1 MTRCSAR
8 LLARWAGAL
17 LVLGMFAALAAAPA
31 RAEEP
36 AADVGERVLV
46 VGVPGLS
53 WSDVGETSVP
63 VLWRLAGEGAVGSL
77 TVRTVRSRTCEVDGW
92 LTLSAGRRAAD
103 APGPCREPGT
113 VVDGRV
119 AGWDRYLAAAAAA
132 SYGAHPGTLA
142 ERLDAVGA
150 CVSADGDAAAVGAAD
165 PQGRVTEA
173 QDCAV
178 ELRSV
183 APLPVGARRAEALR
197 ALNRELSRIVSDPGS
212 RGRRLLVAGLADG
225 EGPVRPRAV
234 VLVGQGV
241 ERGVLTSP
249 STRQPG
255 LVQLQD
261 LTASLLAGAGVD
273 DAGLTGRPVV
283 VEPDDRPVA
292 DRVADRVGFESR
304 SATLRDLSPQ
314 VTGWLAAAFALWC
327 VGVGVAWWRRPG
339 VRVPGTL
346 AAAGVAIAAVPSA
359 TFVANLVPWWH
370 AGWPGAAFTGVLVV
384 VVAGMTGAA
393 LLAGRRW
400 RHGALVVVAVLTL
413 LVLGGDVLT
422 GSGLQLASVFGQN
435 PTVGGR
441 FYGVG
446 NTSYAVLG
454 VAVLTVVALLA
465 AWRRPGRRWA
475 VALAGLVLL
484 ATTVLEGHPSYGADF
499 GGPRG
504 CSSGPRRARL
514 GGRSA
519 ADRRSRPR
527 RGRGGRRRHG
537 VGRRARLAP
546 GARGP
551 HPPRRVRADGRRR
564 RGRRRH
570 RPQARAEPDQPRVA
584 APAGH
589 GGRDG
594 AAGRPRLAAR
604 PPPGPRRRARPARH
618 GGARPRRVRRQR
630 LGAGHPGLRGARA
643 RAAPR
648 RGRAGPGGAGAARGR
663 RRVSGRLRPPAP
675 RARRGCRARPW
686 GG

>member
-31 RAEEP
+31 RAEGP

-113 VVDGRV
+113 VVNGRV

-132 SYGAHPGTLA
+132 SYGARPGTLA

-225 EGPVRPRAV
+225 EGSVRPRAV

-241 ERGVLTSP
+241 ERGVFTSP

-283 VEPDDRPVA
+283 VEPDDRAVA

-339 VRVPGTL
+339 VRVPGAL
-346 AAAGVAIAAVPSA
+346 AAAGVAIAAVPTA

-400 RHGALVVVAVLTL
+400 RHGALAVVAVLTL

-484 ATTVLEGHPSYGADF
+484 VTTVLEGHPSYGADF
-499 GGPRG
+499 GGPPGLLLGGLVVLASAAGLRLTVVRVLG
-504 CSSGPRRARL
+504 AVAAVVVVTGSVAVLDWLRAPAARTHLGEFVQTVVDGGADDVIGRKLAQNLTNLGSPPLLAMAAGTALLAVLAWRL
-514 GGRSA
+514 G
-519 ADRRSRPR
+519 RRPDPV
-527 RGRGGRRRHG
+527 GGRVLRGTAVLALAGFG
-537 VGRRARLAP
+537 VNDSGLVIPAYAALVLVPLLVAAGP
-546 GARGP
+546 DRGEQE
-551 HPPRRVRADGRRR
+551 PPADG
-564 RGRRRH
+564 
-570 RPQARAEPDQPRVA
+570 
-584 APAGH
+584 AGSV
-589 GGRDG
+589 GG
-594 AAGRPRLAAR
+594 
-604 PPPGPRRRARPARH
+604 
-618 GGARPRRVRRQR
+618 
-630 LGAGHPGLRGARA
+630 
-643 RAAPR
+643 
-648 RGRAGPGGAGAARGR
+648 
-663 RRVSGRLRPPAP
+663 
-675 RARRGCRARPW
+675 
-686 GG
+686 